1 MVAMAINTIA
11 TSHEV
16 QKGFSMQLLISTSAE
31 VVSRSTVA
39 WSDDTKPEPF
49 AFAIKG
55 YQLDAQ
61 ILLVSKDIIATNT
74 DSFSAVQTFTFSV
87 HDIALGFCHVLIRGL
102 STIQLQELQCCTVQA
117 VYHCTLLDQQD
128 HAPQLG
134 KLVLYTS

>member
-87 HDIALGFCHVLIRGL
+87 HDIALGSCHVLSRGL
-102 STIQLQELQCCTVQA
+102 
-117 VYHCTLLDQQD
+117 
-128 HAPQLG
+128 
-134 KLVLYTS
+134 